1 MYWIGDKDKALG
13 LTRKARDME
22 TKIKSE
28 MIVSYE
34 EAKNIYLDEENK
46 IKPIFE
52 NVSITDL
59 MKDQYNNS
67 IIIQNE
73 DNYKNDL
80 FNLLQEI
87 MKQHNYIPTKIK
99 HKKYTIT
106 RLTLRLVSSTV
117 QRRGMRRPPN
127 SNKTTKTQ

>member
-1 MYWIGDKDKALG
+1 M
-13 LTRKARDME
+13 R
-22 TKIKSE
+22 
-28 MIVSYE
+28 VSYE
-34 EAKNIYLDEENK
+34 DEKNIYLDEENK

-73 DNYKNDL
+73 DNYKNDR

-99 HKKYTIT
+99 HKKHAIT
-106 RLTLRLVSSTV
+106 RIIFEKDKRNIILTIDLNQIDHRELNYKDLIILCNTHKL
-117 QRRGMRRPPN
+117 N
-127 SNKTTKTQ
+127 SEIKLLARQSRK